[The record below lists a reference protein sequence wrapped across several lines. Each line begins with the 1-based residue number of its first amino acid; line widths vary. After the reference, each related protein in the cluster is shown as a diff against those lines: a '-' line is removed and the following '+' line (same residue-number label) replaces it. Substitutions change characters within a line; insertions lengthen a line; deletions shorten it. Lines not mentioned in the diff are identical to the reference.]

1 MAAPGLFHYRD
12 GSGSEVDGVLEQRD
26 GSIVGVEVK
35 ASATVTPG
43 DTRGLRALRALR
55 SATGDRFV
63 RGIVLHTGDDVVP
76 LGERL
81 VAVPICALWS
91 A

>member
-1 MAAPGLFHYRD
+1 M
-12 GSGSEVDGVLEQRD
+12 LERRD
-26 GSIVGVEVK
+26 GSIVGVEGK

-63 RGIVLHTGDDVVP
+63 RGILLHTGADVVP
-76 LGERL
+76 LWERL
-81 VAVPICALWS
+81 VAMPISALWS